1 MLVLEVFDFLTR
13 MSWIAGVCFAA
24 GFILIIVEMFLPG
37 FGAPG
42 TLGAILLFLGILS
55 VSRTFIDALIII
67 LVLLILFAAAFYA
80 LYRSGLNGKL
90 SRSVVLHDKLGD
102 ESDFRGTED
111 RSAFLGRL
119 GLSLTDLR
127 PSGVAVFDG
136 TRLDVV
142 TQGEYIEKNA
152 QVKIT
157 EVEGSRIVVVKSAE

>member
-90 SRSVVLHDKLGD
+90 SRSVVLHDKLAMSRISEGP
-102 ESDFRGTED
+102 RTG
-111 RSAFLGRL
+111 SAFLGRL
-119 GLSLTDLR
+119 GIALLQTCA

-157 EVEGSRIVVVKSAE
+157 EVEGSRICCRKIS